1 MKRLI
6 LRGKEC
12 CVFLK
17 INFITA
23 LRPFAECKFIIDK
36 HHAPKLYTD
45 ERREGL
51 RMASRS
57 SRLTT
62 VTADPAS
69 LTRSISEAVSR
80 AVSKTVNAAIAQ
92 LGI

>member
-1 MKRLI
+1 
-6 LRGKEC
+6 
-12 CVFLK
+12 
-17 INFITA
+17 
-23 LRPFAECKFIIDK
+23 
-36 HHAPKLYTD
+36 
-45 ERREGL
+45 
-51 RMASRS
+51 MASRS